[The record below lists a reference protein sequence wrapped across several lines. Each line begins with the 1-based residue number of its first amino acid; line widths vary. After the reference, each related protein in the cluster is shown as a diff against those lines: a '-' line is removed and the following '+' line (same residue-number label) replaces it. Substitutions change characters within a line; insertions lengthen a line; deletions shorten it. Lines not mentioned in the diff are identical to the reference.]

1 MICSR
6 VSPTSWDIRLP
17 QKKFDAHL
25 SWCAELKLWML
36 DMFDARIR
44 DPNKAY
50 VGTEEIEGSSREPNW
65 SDVYTPLFS
74 TIKTLRK

>member
-1 MICSR
+1 
-6 VSPTSWDIRLP
+6 
-17 QKKFDAHL
+17 
-25 SWCAELKLWML
+25 ML